1 MDGMDREQWLR
12 GKEYGWD
19 EQGTIDERNGLRM
32 IWIGSN
38 G

>member
-19 EQGTIDERNGLRM
+19 EQGAMVERKVIWMGWTGIDG
-32 IWIGSN
+32 
-38 G
+38 